1 MGKALF
7 LRPSV
12 YYVLGN
18 VSSTLHATAQDFE
31 QPSVTE
37 VVLPLLCT

>member
-7 LRPSV
+7 LRPTV
-12 YYVLGN
+12 YYVLGT
-18 VSSTLHATAQDFE
+18 VLGALHATAQDFE
-31 QPSVTE
+31 QPSVTK